1 MSGSSSGA
9 GSLKSELS
17 EITDL
22 PAEYFQEPCGKDE
35 DRACDGLLSD
45 DNINLENIEKKY
57 F

>member
-22 PAEYFQEPCGKDE
+22 PAERFQEPCGKDE